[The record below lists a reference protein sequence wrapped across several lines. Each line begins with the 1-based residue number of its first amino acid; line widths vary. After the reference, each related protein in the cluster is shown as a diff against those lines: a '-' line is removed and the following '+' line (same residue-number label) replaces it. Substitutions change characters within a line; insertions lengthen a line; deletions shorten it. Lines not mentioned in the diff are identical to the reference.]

1 MNRMIYIFLWL
12 VLAVLGGCRQQE
24 QVSVSGSWEGGDGEI
39 VRLVD
44 LWGKNPEAVLDSAV
58 VSNGAYRL
66 DLPLAQRG
74 TRAVLHLG
82 KLFTCPVYLDEEPL
96 EINVVVGA
104 NDSLKKLDVRGGREQ
119 QVLGKSQELLALRG
133 LAMAFGADA
142 VRPDSLLESFV
153 DSTLDCEA
161 SAYFLYDLVSSRYS
175 LAVVERNYGRL
186 APEVKASP
194 AGQALK
200 EQIDFLKPIQP
211 GGIAPDIQLADT
223 SGQTIA
229 LYSLRGNYV
238 LLDFWASWCGPCR
251 EEIPNL
257 KEIYAAY
264 HDKGLE
270 IYSVSLD
277 DKREAWTKA
286 IRELELP
293 WIHVSSL
300 QGWQCPAAQRYKVTG
315 IPKMYLLNPE
325 GEIVAVDLRGEAL
338 KETIASLL
346 K

>member
-1 MNRMIYIFLWL
+1 MNRTIYIFLWL

-96 EINVVVGA
+96 EINVVAGA

-251 EEIPNL
+251 ASFPHLRKMHEQYGKQVKFISISVDQKEAEWQQAMKEEQLPWGQYL
-257 KEIYAAY
+257 SGKA
-264 HDKGLE
+264 L
-270 IYSVSLD
+270 S
-277 DKREAWTKA
+277 KA
-286 IRELELP
+286 IGKLYDINSIPTFLLIDPQGKIVFSGHSSGDLETELEKL
-293 WIHVSSL
+293 
-300 QGWQCPAAQRYKVTG
+300 
-315 IPKMYLLNPE
+315 
-325 GEIVAVDLRGEAL
+325 
-338 KETIASLL
+338 
-346 K
+346 